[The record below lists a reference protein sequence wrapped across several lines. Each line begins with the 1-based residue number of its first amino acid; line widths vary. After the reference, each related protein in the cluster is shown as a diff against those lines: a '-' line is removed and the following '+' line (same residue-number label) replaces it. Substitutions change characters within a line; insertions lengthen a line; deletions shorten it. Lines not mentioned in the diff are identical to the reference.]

1 MKLHGL
7 YAITDID
14 LTPYDYIE
22 RYVVKAVMGGAK
34 IVQLR
39 DKTTSDDE
47 LYTVA
52 KKIKK
57 ICKKTNTTFIINDR
71 AVLAKAVDADGVHIG
86 TDDAS
91 FETARAILGC
101 KKIIGVS
108 CYGDM
113 ELAKSAVQKGVDY
126 VAFGAFFSSTT
137 KPSAKTINVD
147 ILGKAKSLG
156 VPVCAIGGIEPSN
169 ATVLADNGADMLAV
183 ISSLWSGNISRNAE
197 NLCKAFG
204 GK

>member
-1 MKLHGL
+1 MKLSGL
-7 YAITDID
+7 YAITDIH

-22 RYVVKAVMGGAK
+22 RYVAEAARGGAK

-47 LYTVA
+47 LYAVA

-57 ICKKTNTTFIINDR
+57 ICKKTGTTFIINDR

-86 TDDAS
+86 ADDAS
-91 FETARAILGC
+91 FGVARAILGR

-113 ELAKSAVQKGVDY
+113 ELAKAAAQKGADY
-126 VAFGAFFSSTT
+126 VAFGAFFSSKT
-137 KPSAKTINVD
+137 KPNAQTIDTD
-147 ILGKAKSLG
+147 ILTKARAIDI
-156 VPVCAIGGIEPSN
+156 PVCAIGGIEPSN
-169 ATVLADNGADMLAV
+169 AAVLASKGAEMLAV
-183 ISSLWSGNISRNAE
+183 ISSLWSGDIKKNAQ
-197 NLCKAFG
+197 NLSKAFNA
-204 GK
+204 K